1 MNYLVDINNGKL
13 KVALGYNKTG
23 LLVAFRLDSMITD
36 EGLTWLH
43 AHMPFTEEGLKK
55 WKGIIRNIV
64 ISEAIDDTSFSGFWE
79 RYKYKVGNKKRAEKL
94 WSLLS
99 EKERLSALASIAK
112 YDRFLA
118 TRQRMEKAYPETYLA
133 QRRWENE
140 YKY

>member
-1 MNYLVDINNGKL
+1 MKYLVDINNGKL
-13 KVALGYNKTG
+13 KVLLEYNKTG
-23 LLVAFRLDSMITD
+23 LLVAFRLDCHIAD
-36 EGLTWLH
+36 EGLKWLH
-43 AHMPFTEEGLKK
+43 KSMPFAEANLMS
-55 WKGIIRNIV
+55 WKTSIRNIV
-64 ISEAIDDTSFSGFWE
+64 ISEAIEDTSFNGFWE

-94 WSLLS
+94 WNLLT

-140 YKY
+140 YK